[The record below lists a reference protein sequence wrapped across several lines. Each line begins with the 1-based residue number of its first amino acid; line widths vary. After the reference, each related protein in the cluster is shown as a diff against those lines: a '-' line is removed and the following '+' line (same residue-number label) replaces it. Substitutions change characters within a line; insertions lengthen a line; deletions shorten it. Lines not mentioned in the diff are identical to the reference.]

1 MTELRAGAR
10 RTARA
15 FSIETCADRLLEV
28 YDALVRAS
36 SPRLAP
42 DADPWDRLLARLEIE
57 WNLLVEKTTALAAAA
72 VETEATKAEL
82 K

>member
-1 MTELRAGAR
+1 M
-10 RTARA
+10 
-15 FSIETCADRLLEV
+15 DV

-72 VETEATKAEL
+72 VDTDATKSPLE
-82 K
+82 